1 LLGRSSRTKV
11 LLDPLANKASFSKY
25 LLDTLKQQTQYI
37 FSYIQALKIDLKTLM
52 KQEVAKKSLK
62 LEKWLEILFKI
73 RSIAR
78 LQADDTDFQYAS
90 AFHFY
95 VQKQT

>member
-1 LLGRSSRTKV
+1 
-11 LLDPLANKASFSKY
+11 
-25 LLDTLKQQTQYI
+25 
-37 FSYIQALKIDLKTLM
+37 M

-78 LQADDTDFQYAS
+78 LQSEDTEFQYAS

-95 VQKQT
+95 V